1 VFKNPTVQSV
11 ATEVVVYAAII
22 GGVYVTSKAYK
33 GMKRKF
39 SRKVA

>member
-1 VFKNPTVQSV
+1 
-11 ATEVVVYAAII
+11 VYAAII